1 MESISDIKHAFYIN
15 LDSRP
20 DRKEHVIN
28 ELNKIGVK
36 AERFNAIK
44 LSNGALGCS
53 FSHLKC
59 LEFAKSNN
67 FDHIMIVEDDIL
79 FLKPSLF
86 CKQINHFLKKHK
98 HWDVIL
104 LAGNNVSSYEEI
116 DHSCVKVSKCQTT
129 TGYIVNGHY
138 YDTLIQNYK
147 EGISK
152 LLKEPHLHVLY
163 AIDKYW
169 FNLQEIHSW
178 YLITPLTVVQREDY
192 SDIEKR
198 YTNYQMVMTK
208 LDKEWL
214 KYS

>member
-1 MESISDIKHAFYIN
+1 
-15 LDSRP
+15 
-20 DRKEHVIN
+20 
-28 ELNKIGVK
+28 
-36 AERFNAIK
+36 
-44 LSNGALGCS
+44 
-53 FSHLKC
+53 
-59 LEFAKSNN
+59 
-67 FDHIMIVEDDIL
+67 
-79 FLKPSLF
+79 LF
-86 CKQINHFLKKHK
+86 CKQLNHFLKKHK
-98 HWDVIL
+98 QWDMIL

-129 TGYIVNGHY
+129 TGYIVNKHY

-198 YTNYQMVMTK
+198 HTNYQMVMTK